1 MLQTKTQLIVLFKN
15 LFSAETAPMTT
26 LDENVNRV
34 PQQQHKTTENMG
46 ELLFLVATI
55 FPFFTFVNRAADH
68 F

>member
-1 MLQTKTQLIVLFKN
+1 
-15 LFSAETAPMTT
+15 MTT

-46 ELLFLVATI
+46 ELLFLVATV
-55 FPFFTFVNRAADH
+55 FLLFTPVNRADY